1 MPWKSLAVNE
11 KIPVLK
17 YRSSWVGSNR
27 QSDTGT
33 KNQESEH
40 ESCTNLFSWY
50 QTCNT
55 SLRNYRFHHNNRVF
69 GPSSSNTARN
79 RCQGHVTSTSK
90 RGCHVMR
97 YFVSTEWP
105 VCFVLLWSISE
116 HTCYRWIQF
125 NDWLEIL
132 DQSRSRGYQSP
143 LWESHGL
150 FVSHVV
156 IPTNDSW
163 LGNTSV

>member
-1 MPWKSLAVNE
+1 MSRFQSTKWYWNKESGIRTWELHQSVFLVSDVQHKPAQL
-11 KIPVLK
+11 PFPPQQ
-17 YRSSWVGSNR
+17 SSVWGPPPRTLRGIDARDMWPAPQKGDVM
-27 QSDTGT
+27 
-33 KNQESEH
+33 
-40 ESCTNLFSWY
+40 SC
-50 QTCNT
+50 
-55 SLRNYRFHHNNRVF
+55 
-69 GPSSSNTARN
+69 
-79 RCQGHVTSTSK
+79 VTSCQQN
-90 RGCHVMR
+90 GLCV
-97 YFVSTEWP
+97 
-105 VCFVLLWSISE
+105 FVLLWSISE